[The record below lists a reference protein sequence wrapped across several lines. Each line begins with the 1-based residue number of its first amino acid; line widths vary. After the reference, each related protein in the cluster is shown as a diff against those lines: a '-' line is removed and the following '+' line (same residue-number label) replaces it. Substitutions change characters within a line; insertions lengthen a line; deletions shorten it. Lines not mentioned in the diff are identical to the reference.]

1 MQIYSIVLLAVAV
14 ISSFC
19 TAYLIFNAK
28 KGIDPLYVLA
38 SFIITV
44 SNIGYFLLQDAGTLG
59 TALIANSVSYLGGVF
74 LPLILMIMLASF
86 SDYKLPVWFQA
97 TITLINIAVY
107 AFVLLSNRF
116 GIYYSKSV
124 FDPDSAMRLVNTP
137 GYGYYIRLIVLAVEV
152 ILSIFFTVLA
162 ITGKRTASWKTMWT
176 FLLFM
181 LMTIIVYG
189 LTSIFHISHTVIA
202 FFFLACDFALVFTT
216 SRFQLY
222 DISLNVQR
230 RMTAE
235 VSKAFITM
243 DRKFNLAG
251 YNNSAAQFFPDLNN
265 CRIDSPIVTNSY
277 ALNEILRWI
286 RKVSPNMSVKS
297 VDSKEFIINDSNMLE
312 NKHIN
317 CTLTGLSFGIRNRIL
332 GYLIEINDETEQVNY
347 INELSFTGVR
357 LKKEAE
363 RQTKR
368 AENLQGSIILG
379 MAAMIES
386 RDNSTGG
393 HINRTSACVQLFVEK
408 IKKSGQF
415 PMNDNYWTNIINA
428 APLHD
433 LGKIAVDDRIL
444 RKKEKL
450 ETEEYDQMKRHAA
463 VGAEI
468 VQQVLADV
476 DDKEFVRVASNVA
489 HYHHEKY
496 DGTGYPEGLKGDRI
510 PLEARVMA
518 LADVFDAL
526 ISRRYYKDQM
536 SFDDAFE
543 LIRKDLGSHF
553 DPKLGKIFLG
563 MRDELIAL
571 YSSFSGEDAPDV
583 LRTGS

>member
-1 MQIYSIVLLAVAV
+1 
-14 ISSFC
+14 
-19 TAYLIFNAK
+19 
-28 KGIDPLYVLA
+28 
-38 SFIITV
+38 
-44 SNIGYFLLQDAGTLG
+44 
-59 TALIANSVSYLGGVF
+59 
-74 LPLILMIMLASF
+74 
-86 SDYKLPVWFQA
+86 
-97 TITLINIAVY
+97 
-107 AFVLLSNRF
+107 
-116 GIYYSKSV
+116 
-124 FDPDSAMRLVNTP
+124 
-137 GYGYYIRLIVLAVEV
+137 
-152 ILSIFFTVLA
+152 
-162 ITGKRTASWKTMWT
+162 
-176 FLLFM
+176 
-181 LMTIIVYG
+181 
-189 LTSIFHISHTVIA
+189 
-202 FFFLACDFALVFTT
+202 
-216 SRFQLY
+216 
-222 DISLNVQR
+222 
-230 RMTAE
+230 MTAE
-235 VSKAFITM
+235 DSKAFITV

-251 YNNSAAQFFPDLNN
+251 YNNSAAVFFPDLNN
-265 CRIDSPIVTNSY
+265 CRIDSPIVTNSF
-277 ALNEILRWI
+277 ALNEIIRWI
-286 RKVSPNMSVKS
+286 RKEAPKMDINSINN
-297 VDSKEFIINDSNMLE
+297 KEFVINDSNMLD

-317 CTLTGLSFGIRNRIL
+317 CTLTVLSFGLRKSIL
-332 GYLIEINDETEQVNY
+332 GYLLEINDETEQVNY
-347 INELSFTGVR
+347 INELNYTGVR
-357 LKKEAE
+357 LKKEAD

-415 PMNDNYWTNIINA
+415 PMNDIFWTNIINA

-450 ETEEYDQMKRHAA
+450 EPEEYEQMKRHAA

-496 DGTGYPEGLKGDRI
+496 NGKGYPDGLKGDRI

-553 DPKLGKIFLG
+553 DPVLGKIFLG
-563 MRDELIAL
+563 MREDLIYL

-583 LRTGS
+583 LRSDS

>member
-1 MQIYSIVLLAVAV
+1 MQIYSIVLLAVAFL
-14 ISSFC
+14 SSCC
-19 TAYLIFNAK
+19 TAYLLFNAN
-28 KGIDPLYVLA
+28 KGLDPLYVLA
-38 SFIITV
+38 SFVITV
-44 SNIGYFLLQDAGTLG
+44 SNVGYFLMADAETEAAAITGNS
-59 TALIANSVSYLGGVF
+59 IAYIGGIF
-74 LPLILMIMLASF
+74 LPLILMTMLASF
-86 SDYKLPVWFQA
+86 SGSKIPNWFQI
-97 TITLINIAVY
+97 TITMINIVVY
-107 AFVLLSNRF
+107 AFILLSYRF
-116 GIYYSKSV
+116 NIYYVDSV
-124 FDPDSAMRLVNTP
+124 FDPTSSTRLVHIP

-152 ILSIFFTVLA
+152 FLSIFFTVLA
-162 ITGKRTASWKTMWT
+162 ITGKKTASWKTMWT

-181 LMTIIVYG
+181 LLTIVVYSV
-189 LTSIFHISHTVIA
+189 TNIFHISHTVIA
-202 FFFLACDFALVFTT
+202 FLYLACGVALVFRT
-216 SRFQLY
+216 SRYQLY
-222 DISLNVQR
+222 DISVNVQK

-235 VSKAFITM
+235 DSKAFVTV

-251 YNNSAAQFFPDLNN
+251 YNSSAAVFFPDLNN
-265 CRIDSPIVTNSY
+265 CRIDSPIVTNSF

-286 RKVSPNMSVKS
+286 RKVGPKMDISSINN
-297 VDSKEFIINDSNMLE
+297 KEFVINDSNMLD

-317 CTLTGLSFGIRNRIL
+317 CTLTVLSFGLRKRIL
-332 GYLIEINDETEQVNY
+332 GYLLEINDETEQVNY
-347 INELSFTGVR
+347 INELNYTGVR
-357 LKKEAE
+357 LKKEAD

-415 PMNDNYWTNIINA
+415 PMNDIFWTNIINA

-450 ETEEYDQMKRHAA
+450 EPEEYEQMKRHAA

-496 DGTGYPEGLKGDRI
+496 NGKGYPDGLKGERI

-526 ISRRYYKDQM
+526 ISRRYYKEQM
-536 SFDDAFE
+536 SYDDAFE

-553 DPKLGKIFLG
+553 DPVLGKIFLG
-563 MRDELIAL
+563 MREDLIYL

-583 LRTGS
+583 LRSDS